1 MTIEPEICFKS
12 LIFIAHSVQD
22 LIGSHGAN
30 TIMRMAGR
38 KAAENLLEGIPLKLP
53 TAAEAVARSA
63 MLLKELEFVNDV
75 DPQANKVVV
84 QGDAM
89 AEECA
94 ELNMPYMESTSYF
107 TIGVF
112 EGFAR
117 KMSDADIQVTRLDR
131 SDAGEEWQWQ

>member
-1 MTIEPEICFKS
+1 
-12 LIFIAHSVQD
+12 
-22 LIGSHGAN
+22 
-30 TIMRMAGR
+30 MRMAGR

-53 TAAEAVARSA
+53 TAEEAVARAA
-63 MLLKELEFVNDV
+63 MMLKELEFVKDAA
-75 DPQANKVVV
+75 PQGGKLVI

-112 EGFAR
+112 EGFCR
-117 KMSDADIQVTRLDR
+117 KMSAAEIQVTHLER
-131 SDAGEEWQWQ
+131 SSAGEEWQWQ

>member
-1 MTIEPEICFKS
+1 
-12 LIFIAHSVQD
+12 
-22 LIGSHGAN
+22 
-30 TIMRMAGR
+30 MRMAGR